1 VVDKHKVG
9 RDGLIGDG
17 VSSHALTPHDFDLER
32 LAEESLSHMAVPR
45 LYDSGNPHSRLFI
58 ANLDG
63 TGNDGLRDPEHGT
76 NVFQIH
82 QQADRISK
90 ADPHIASGYIK
101 GPGTQESFIPRTIDG
116 AIGYSYDERIEKM
129 YYLFVRQAKKW
140 IEEDPKAEIRLL
152 STGFSR
158 GADEALGLERLVH
171 ERGIRDPQGKEV
183 VRNSHGHASVH
194 WTLPPLREPGTTL
207 QSALLFDPVGTGHPQ
222 RHDRRLTSSAVS
234 GFQIVARD
242 ERRNQFPST
251 QAIPQGLST
260 DGRFLGVTVP
270 GAHSDIGGSYHLD
283 GLAVMHRNLGIDF
296 INAGLDRP
304 LFQKDALPTDSR
316 RFAIHHSEE
325 HLPIYGTS
333 KFDRDGHRDSMGAQ
347 ISPPH
352 CRLVQACAPPEPLD
366 PALVPMIGPRYPVT
380 IGPVPEA
387 GSAEVATPSMNAP
400 SLTASSVAGPA
411 APPRSTGVTLPEPS
425 RQEDVSMTWRN
436 DGPWATQEKDFSI
449 NFRAFDHDRFKEVGN
464 IPVARDVYDKPDRT
478 PASSLS
484 PVGRA
489 ATPDPAHERTL
500 LEQVDRI
507 NAQVARELGRPP
519 ISAAPMKA
527 QTHSPD
533 QSMRTDV
540 SPSIRPDNVQ
550 PLSARP
556 VATERAQLSQAPGSP
571 PPEHVRETQQ
581 HELAHRQ
588 WMDAPAG
595 VPLVPPHTSQDR
607 RQPEAERS
615 AHDPRHRDH
624 PDHAL
629 YQSINIQVAEL
640 HAREGIDVSNE
651 QLDRVS
657 TALLVEAKRNGVRQ
671 VTDVEFGQDANGRR
685 TPDLIATEAFRG
697 EPDDVRSRWAG
708 IDASQAIAV
717 PVETSGQQLE
727 AVNQQLEQR
736 MQQQQAQGMSE
747 QQGMSMSR

>member
-1 VVDKHKVG
+1 MSAVDMSLYKQAEDSLH
-9 RDGLIGDG
+9 RLSTPILYRESD
-17 VSSHALTPHDFDLER
+17 PHDRVF
-32 LAEESLSHMAVPR
+32 
-45 LYDSGNPHSRLFI
+45 F
-58 ANLDG
+58 ANFDG
-63 TGNDGLRDPEHGT
+63 TGNDAIGDPDHET
-76 NVFQIH
+76 NVALIH
-82 QQADRISK
+82 DAISQYSRSNRNV
-90 ADPHIASGYIK
+90 ASGYIK
-101 GPGTQESFIPRTIDG
+101 GPGTQENLVTRTIDG
-116 AIGYSYDERIEKM
+116 IRGYTHDSRVEDMYKQLARKANEWRAKDPEARIS
-129 YYLFVRQAKKW
+129 LV
-140 IEEDPKAEIRLL
+140 I
-152 STGFSR
+152 TGFSR
-158 GADEALGLERLVH
+158 GAEEAAHLTRLVH
-171 ERGIRDPQGKEV
+171 ELGILDVTTLDKPINVRDFKNNQKT
-183 VRNSHGHASVH
+183 H
-194 WTLPPLREPGTTL
+194 PPLVAPGLTI
-207 QSALLFDPVGTGHPQ
+207 QAVGLFDPVGTGKPQ
-222 RHDRRLTSSAVS
+222 QRNRRLAPSVAS
-234 GFQIVARD
+234 GFQPVARD
-242 ERRNQFPST
+242 ERRNDFPSST
-251 QAIPQGLST
+251 IIPQGLSA
-260 DGRFLGVTVP
+260 DGRFLGVTLP
-270 GAHSDIGGSYHLD
+270 GAHSDVGGSYHKNGAGVLSF
-283 GLAVMHRNLGIDF
+283 NLMADW
-296 INAGLDRP
+296 INGHLEKP
-304 LFQKDALPTDSR
+304 MIKKMALPLDQR
-316 RFAIHHSEE
+316 VFVIHRSED
-325 HLPIYGTS
+325 HLPIYRTS
-333 KFDRDGHRDSMGAQ
+333 KFDEEGHRDTMGAQ

-352 CRLVQACAPPEPLD
+352 CRLVEACPPPEPLD
-366 PALVPMIGPRYPVT
+366 PALVPLIGPRFPVT
-380 IGPVPEA
+380 IGPVPDA
-387 GSAEVATPSMNAP
+387 AARPAMAPHLSAATP
-400 SLTASSVAGPA
+400 
-411 APPRSTGVTLPEPS
+411 PEPS
-425 RQEDVSMTWRN
+425 RREDVSLSWRDN
-436 DGPWATQEKDFSI
+436 RLGDTQEKDFSI

-464 IPVARDVYDKPDRT
+464 IPVARDVYDEPDRT

-519 ISAAPMKA
+519 ISAAPMQA
-527 QTHSPD
+527 QIHSPE

-540 SPSIRPDNVQ
+540 SPSIRPDNVL

-571 PPEHVRETQQ
+571 PPENVRETQQ

-595 VPLVPPHTSQDR
+595 VPLAPPHAPQDR

-671 VTDVEFGQDANGRR
+671 VTDVEFGQDASGRR

-697 EPDDVRSRWAG
+697 NPDDVRSRWAG
-708 IDASQAIAV
+708 IDASQAIAM
-717 PVETSGQQLE
+717 PVETSSQQLQT
-727 AVNQQLEQR
+727 VNQQLEQR